1 MKKEKMAYL
10 EMLRVIALFCVLIN
24 HTVNGELFWQELG
37 GKKWF
42 ILLVEFLF
50 CRINVPLFL
59 MISGVLL
66 LGRVDT
72 YEKCLRRAFRILVD
86 IVIFS
91 LLYYI
96 WQCHGTGMEVSMA
109 EFRARVLRE
118 EITTPLWY
126 LYMYLGILILLPLL
140 QRMAARMEK
149 RDYQYLIVLAIVVCG
164 SLPVAGHY
172 IGWLRLNPNFSEMLL
187 PVYIGIFFCGYYL
200 ANYVEIKTKYAV
212 VSGAVLIG
220 SVGFQVYLTWLEAQ
234 HEAWYLYVA
243 ETNNFPNILSAAAVF
258 YIARWLQT
266 VIKAEWFWKLMMVLG
281 SAMFGAYL
289 LSDFVV
295 TKSRVLF
302 DAMNGRL
309 NIVIALFVWDV
320 AIFAIAAA
328 LTFLLKC
335 IPGVKKLV

>member
-42 ILLVEFLF
+42 VLLVEFLF

-149 RDYQYLIVLAIVVCG
+149 RDYQYLIVLAIVACG

-172 IGWLRLNPNFSEMLL
+172 IGWLRLNPEFFRDAFA
-187 PVYIGIFFCGYYL
+187 GIYRDFFL
-200 ANYVEIKTKYAV
+200 
-212 VSGAVLIG
+212 
-220 SVGFQVYLTWLEAQ
+220 W
-234 HEAWYLYVA
+234 
-243 ETNNFPNILSAAAVF
+243 ILSRQLCGDKNEIRSGKWSRAD
-258 YIARWLQT
+258 WL
-266 VIKAEWFWKLMMVLG
+266 
-281 SAMFGAYL
+281 Y
-289 LSDFVV
+289 
-295 TKSRVLF
+295 RV
-302 DAMNGRL
+302 
-309 NIVIALFVWDV
+309 
-320 AIFAIAAA
+320 
-328 LTFLLKC
+328 
-335 IPGVKKLV
+335 PGVSYLVGGTV